1 MASSSKPRADYY
13 GLAILPQFR
22 LTYTEVEY
30 LRIFLDIEEEE
41 VEAQPQPQVVLD
53 VQNPN
58 NPPAI
63 VEPPEDANGRTWCHD
78 FESERERETVHATT
92 WVGLDMEYSK
102 NADVLSG
109 D

>member
-30 LRIFLDIEEEE
+30 LGILLDIEEAE
-41 VEAQPQPQVVLD
+41 VEAQPQPQPQVVID

-63 VEPPEDANGRTWCHD
+63 VEPPEDANGRT
-78 FESERERETVHATT
+78 
-92 WVGLDMEYSK
+92 
-102 NADVLSG
+102 
-109 D
+109 

>member
-1 MASSSKPRADYY
+1 MASSSKPRADYD

-30 LRIFLDIEEEE
+30 LGIFFDIEEDED
-41 VEAQPQPQVVLD
+41 VEAQAQAQPQVVVD

-63 VEPPEDANGRTWCHD
+63 VEPPEDANGRT
-78 FESERERETVHATT
+78 
-92 WVGLDMEYSK
+92 
-102 NADVLSG
+102 
-109 D
+109 

>member
-1 MASSSKPRADYY
+1 MASSSKSRADYY

-30 LRIFLDIEEEE
+30 LRIFFGIEEEEE
-41 VEAQPQPQVVLD
+41 VEEEVRLQVQVQPQPQPQRQIVLD

-63 VEPPEDANGRTWCHD
+63 VEPPEGANGRT
-78 FESERERETVHATT
+78 
-92 WVGLDMEYSK
+92 
-102 NADVLSG
+102 
-109 D
+109 